1 MRVRARV
8 RVRVGCAARACAWV
22 WARGWSSGVGVG
34 RAWPRCVCVWQR
46 CGGGPFEGPVVR
58 TSQLRLSIA
67 SSCRST
73 SAEWKVRCEAGGRRS
88 GSGREGGLGGGPE
101 WPWSQEAAAAVVSQA
116 AAAIMCIAPHSP
128 PPPSPSPPPSPRS
141 GHSAHA
147 GGGRKRPD
155 TAQNSCTA
163 AMRFSTSRASLC
175 FGARRSIYP
184 AEQLSEASIGDR
196 RRSLR
201 HRFRLGPLRCSHACS

>member
-1 MRVRARV
+1 MCVCVAALRWRAVRRAGGAHEPATGKVVRARV
-8 RVRVGCAARACAWV
+8 RVR
-22 WARGWSSGVGVG
+22 
-34 RAWPRCVCVWQR
+34 
-46 CGGGPFEGPVVR
+46 VVR

>member
-1 MRVRARV
+1 MRSSGV
-8 RVRVGCAARACAWV
+8 RV
-22 WARGWSSGVGVG
+22 GVGVG
-34 RAWPRCVCVWQR
+34 GRAVWVWFGRDHGVCVCASQR

-116 AAAIMCIAPHSP
+116 AAAIMCMFVAL
-128 PPPSPSPPPSPRS
+128 
-141 GHSAHA
+141 
-147 GGGRKRPD
+147 
-155 TAQNSCTA
+155 
-163 AMRFSTSRASLC
+163 RALR
-175 FGARRSIYP
+175 ARR
-184 AEQLSEASIGDR
+184 AR
-196 RRSLR
+196 R
-201 HRFRLGPLRCSHACS
+201 